1 MNGNWF
7 KLTPN
12 ERLNVITSADAGWCD
27 AGDGIDFVSC
37 LLECA
42 LELLL

>member
-12 ERLNVITSADAGWCD
+12 DRPNLSTSAGEGWLE
-27 AGDGIDFVSC
+27 AGDAIDLVSC